1 MNRPMIERAAE
12 LLAQARRS
20 RTPLDRLPEDCRP
33 VTLADA
39 EAIQAAL
46 VSRLGDRIAGWKV
59 ARLPD
64 GQLAYGVIV
73 GARVVHSGG
82 TVEAADVPLL
92 GAEAEIAFRFVDDAP
107 PRGDPY
113 SFDDVAARVVAFG
126 AIEIVASRYRD
137 YHNTPVV
144 ERNADFM
151 SNGAFV
157 VGADQAGWRS
167 MDLVGIPVSIA
178 FDDTTIVERTGGHVT
193 GHPLHL
199 AVDMV
204 NALRATTGVRAGQMM
219 TTGTYTG
226 LNFAKGRQRVTV
238 RFAGFEPVTIRI
250 A

>member
-1 MNRPMIERAAE
+1 MNRPMIEKAAE
-12 LLAQARRS
+12 LLAQARQS

-33 VTLADA
+33 ATLPDA

-46 VSRLGDRIAGWKV
+46 VSRLGERIAGWKV

-73 GARVVHSGG
+73 GSRVMRSGG
-82 TVEAADVPLL
+82 TVQAADMPLL
-92 GAEAEIAFRFVDDAP
+92 GAEAEIAFRFVQDAP
-107 PRGDPY
+107 PRSEPY
-113 SFDDVAARVVAFG
+113 SFDDVAARVIAFD

-137 YHNTPVV
+137 YHNTPVI

-157 VGADQAGWRS
+157 LGADQPGWRS
-167 MDLVGIPVSIA
+167 MDLVGIHASIA
-178 FDDTTIVERTGGHVT
+178 FDETTIVERDGGHAT
-193 GHPLHL
+193 GHPMHL
-199 AVDMV
+199 AVDFV

-226 LNFAKGRQRVTV
+226 LNFAKRGQRVTV
-238 RFAGFEPVTIRI
+238 RFAGFEPVTISI